1 MNFTAQNRVS
11 YLTIAQDPALPEVQR
26 NNIGAMDVI
35 CSSCGAHMWM
45 LERRSNSSM
54 ATPVFQACC
63 AAGQAILRQLAPLPE
78 QIVNLPD
85 SVLVHLPYK

>member
-1 MNFTAQNRVS
+1 
-11 YLTIAQDPALPEVQR
+11 
-26 NNIGAMDVI
+26 
-35 CSSCGAHMWM
+35 MWM
-45 LERRSNSSM
+45 LERKINSSM

-85 SVLVHLPYK
+85 SVLVHLPYKLHRIEKQTLLTGDVKWDGVASSYIIKIMQK

>member
-11 YLTIAQDPALPEVQR
+11 YLNIARDPALPEVQR

-45 LERRSNSSM
+45 LERKSNSSM

-63 AAGQAILRQLAPLPE
+63 AAGQAILSQLAPLPE
-78 QIVNLPD
+78 QIANLPD